1 MPSEDTRMLEYT
13 WKSDKA
19 QSFIDADLESL
30 IKEADRYKNNLL
42 TLSAMLVSEWTCSL
56 RIFNV
61 YDMTFDGV

>member
-42 TLSAMLVSEWTCSL
+42 TLSAMLVSE
-56 RIFNV
+56 
-61 YDMTFDGV
+61 